1 MISGTCYGYAII
13 SSIILMILN
22 SVANSGHH
30 AIKFTFSEIS
40 QNLKSCTIDC
50 QKKKRISVVDLR
62 LCCITE
68 NLTWERATTS
78 GTPPSPR
85 DSHTCSSW
93 NKKII
98 VLGGE
103 DQSDCYLSDVYM
115 LDAGTFRYMFMQL

>member
-1 MISGTCYGYAII
+1 LVTV
-13 SSIILMILN
+13 L
-22 SVANSGHH
+22 
-30 AIKFTFSEIS
+30 
-40 QNLKSCTIDC
+40 
-50 QKKKRISVVDLR
+50 

-68 NLTWERATTS
+68 NLIWERAVTS

-85 DSHTCSSW
+85 DSHTCSTW

-115 LDAGTFRYMFMQL
+115 LDAGILI